1 VLQGLAGP
9 RRDHWVS
16 NCSTFGERKVSDK
29 PRHALVRFEQSTPYH
44 VGVAINVVLFNR
56 WKLEA
61 QREGWRTID
70 TSADLCTCPLLRI
83 VCERRRS

>member
-1 VLQGLAGP
+1 
-9 RRDHWVS
+9 
-16 NCSTFGERKVSDK
+16 
-29 PRHALVRFEQSTPYH
+29 

-70 TSADLCTCPLLRI
+70 TSADLCICPLLRI
-83 VCERRRS
+83 VYERTFMKLLQGYMIAEP